1 MSCAERHLIDNNRR
15 ALVDNPE
22 TTDFTVI
29 YGDLIMELHSY
40 VLAIGSPFFK
50 TSLASPMVEKVKR
63 KIEIKDCSPEVL
75 VQAVA
80 FMYGTDVSSDF
91 TDLPGLLE
99 IAERF
104 QIEKLKEA
112 VGDLTAKTI
121 DKNNF
126 IEICRRAEKFNAK
139 LLVDKCAKFGIKNN
153 IEIGWEVAKD
163 LPNIT
168 FAKGRLLTE
177 ANLRMKSELESS
189 STSLGGSGS

>member
-1 MSCAERHLIDNNRR
+1 MSWAERHLIDNNRR

-22 TTDFTVI
+22 TTDFTVV

-50 TSLASPMVEKVKR
+50 TALASPMVEKVKR